1 VRTVDGSEFTTRV
14 VLACDEVSQ
23 VDLALLE
30 ISEPRFGEHLPP
42 VTFARVDRDSPA
54 PVPGCWAVGFPRFGE
69 AGPVL
74 AEGSRSETWQVRGDI
89 LPGTKLRAGLLGLQ
103 VSSNPEPLPVPL
115 AGSAWAGMSGAVVF
129 ATGAPG
135 GELAVGV
142 VSAHHPPEGGSAL
155 TVVPIT
161 AIAGL
166 PAAAQWWHQLG
177 VTEPDGPALLP
188 QQVSPVAGQQG
199 SRLTG
204 QRAMKERWDPRGRGA
219 ARQMM
224 PAGHHYQILLTG

>member
-1 VRTVDGSEFTTRV
+1 MRTVDGSEFTTRV

-129 ATGAPG
+129 ATGVPG

-219 ARQMM
+219 ARR
-224 PAGHHYQILLTG
+224 GR